1 MPPPLAPP
9 GDPAPN
15 PFSAPSHTVNKT
27 HPPTMRASRAVLNLA
42 HPARA
47 PPPLVYNLGISYAAK
62 HSPPFVPHN
71 AHPGSQGFAG
81 QASKLGRWVDTMK
94 ALPAG
99 RGELEP
105 TKDEHEAGRRELDL
119 PVAGN
124 KWGAGEDFFA
134 VVSTDTFVSRRVR
147 GGRGVEEE
155 ARRRRGERRR
165 RCAAPG

>member
-1 MPPPLAPP
+1 
-9 GDPAPN
+9 
-15 PFSAPSHTVNKT
+15 
-27 HPPTMRASRAVLNLA
+27 MRASRAVLNLA
-42 HPARA
+42 HPVATRA

-62 HSPPFVPHN
+62 HSPPFVPPN

-119 PVAGN
+119 QVAVN

-134 VVSTDTFVSRRVR
+134 VVSTDTFVSRV
-147 GGRGVEEE
+147 
-155 ARRRRGERRR
+155 
-165 RCAAPG
+165 